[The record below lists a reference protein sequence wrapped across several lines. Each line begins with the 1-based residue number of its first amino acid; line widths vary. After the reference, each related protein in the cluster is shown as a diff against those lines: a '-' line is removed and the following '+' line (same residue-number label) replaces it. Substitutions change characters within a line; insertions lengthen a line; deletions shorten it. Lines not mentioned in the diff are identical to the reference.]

1 MNRLQNEQQK
11 TSSVG
16 VRIIKV
22 YPAILLLIILLIV
35 FSVIFP
41 NRFLTAMNLTSILG
55 QFVTIILFALGPS
68 MVATIG
74 SLDLTYVGIWML
86 GGMLVWHLT
95 PSLGPLAIFIY
106 PLLGLATGFLVGVI
120 QVKAKIPSFILTLS
134 LLAAYCGL
142 TSILSG
148 GYPRIVR
155 GYEFLTAQLVPYIPT
170 ALLWTIPLIIIA
182 IYIMKST
189 KIGIYLYAIGSNE
202 EGARLA
208 GINVDRYKILT
219 FSMSGLLTG
228 IGSIIQFQ
236 HLGGSVPLALNLNT
250 MTLPLVAIVFGGTL
264 LTGGSGGPDRTV
276 YGTLAFVVLY
286 RGLNLSLL
294 APEIL
299 QLIVGLLLVISIV
312 VASRGLRGIS
322 IT

>member
-1 MNRLQNEQQK
+1 MNRLQNEKQK

-16 VRIIKV
+16 VRIFRV

-41 NRFLTAMNLTSILG
+41 DRFLTAMNLTSILG

-74 SLDLTYVGIWML
+74 SLDLTYIGIWML

-95 PSLGPLAIFIY
+95 PSLGILAIFIY
-106 PLLGLATGFLVGVI
+106 PLLGLATGLLVGVI
-120 QVKAKIPSFILTLS
+120 QVKAKVPSFILTLS
-134 LLAAYCGL
+134 LLAAYSGL

-148 GYPRIVR
+148 GYPRMVR
-155 GYEFLTAQLVPYIPT
+155 GYEFLTKEFIPYLPT
-170 ALLWTIPLIIIA
+170 ALLWVIPLIVIA
-182 IYIMKST
+182 VYIMKGT
-189 KIGIYLYAIGSNE
+189 KIGTYLYAIGSNE

-208 GINVDRYKILT
+208 GINVDRYKIMT
-219 FSMSGLLTG
+219 FMMSGLFTG
-228 IGSIIQFQ
+228 LGSIIQFQ
-236 HLGGSVPLALNLNT
+236 HLGGSVPLSLNLNT

-276 YGTLAFVVLY
+276 LGTLAFVVLY
-286 RGLNLSLL
+286 RGLYISLIS
-294 APEIL
+294 PEIL
-299 QLIVGLLLVISIV
+299 QLIVGLLLVLSIV
-312 VASRGLRGIS
+312 VASRGLRGVS